1 MLINAIE
8 ARKLTE
14 QSFEKQQEYVEKYL
28 SDNQD
33 KFTKAIEQAASWGR
47 THVYLLVEI
56 SASEDFISLTRDI
69 IDKFFTEA
77 GFKFEKIERNG
88 STIKTIIIN
97 WEEE

>member
-1 MLINAIE
+1 MINAIE
-8 ARKLTE
+8 ARKLTH
-14 QSFEKQQEYVEKYL
+14 QGFEIHQKCVEKYL

-33 KFTKAIEQAASWGR
+33 KFTKVIKQAASWGR
-47 THVYLLVEI
+47 THAYLPVEI
-56 SASEDFISLTRDI
+56 LANEDFISLTRDI

>member
-1 MLINAIE
+1 MINAIE
-8 ARKLTE
+8 ARKLTQ
-14 QSFEKQQEYVEKYL
+14 QSFETQQEYIEKYL
-28 SDNQD
+28 SNNQD

-47 THVYLLVEI
+47 THAYLPVEI
-56 SASEDFISLTRDI
+56 SANGDFISFTRNI
-69 IDKFFTEA
+69 IDTFFTRA